1 MKKLFAPRILLVVFV
16 LAMVVGCATQ
26 GKSNIDQAIQARAA
40 FNITLGSFNTN
51 LATLPAAQQ
60 TKYANKAVPVVKG
73 GVLAL
78 DTMDAMVASGVSPTP
93 ETLQQ
98 YLAAKNA
105 LIDMIAQIV
114 LEQKGVK

>member
-1 MKKLFAPRILLVVFV
+1 MRKIKWVVPLLCILLM
-16 LAMVVGCATQ
+16 AGCATQ

-51 LATLPAAQQ
+51 LATLPPASQA
-60 TKYANKAVPVVKG
+60 KYATKAVPIVKSG
-73 GVLAL
+73 ALAL
-78 DTMDAMVASGVSPTP
+78 DTMDAMVAGGVSPTP
-93 ETLQQ
+93 ESLQQ
-98 YLAAKNA
+98 YMAAKNA